1 MRITITHTRTKA
13 EIVQAIDR
21 SFKDAF
27 SSGAAGLPVQI
38 SVVQQSWEGST
49 LTFALKAKMGFVSTP
64 IKGTVEV
71 TDHDVTI
78 DADLGLLN
86 RLIPE
91 EKAKELLG
99 SRVKRL
105 LN

>member
-13 EIVQAIDR
+13 EIIEAIDR
-21 SFKDAF
+21 SFNDAF
-27 SSGAAGLPVQI
+27 QVPAGLPVQI
-38 SVVQQSWEGST
+38 VVDQRSWEGSI

-71 TDHDVTI
+71 TDHDVII
-78 DADLGLLN
+78 DADLGMLN
-86 RLIPE
+86 RFVSEDKI
-91 EKAKELLG
+91 KDLLG